1 MKKVLTRIHGM
12 ITPSDW
18 AEDASV
24 KAVSIATND
33 EQEYFVKNVGKGKAF
48 LRMAQKIVDVEGLVT
63 RNRKGQNLIEIKSY
77 RIV

>member
-1 MKKVLTRIHGM
+1 MKKVLTRIHGI
-12 ITPSDW
+12 ITPAEW